1 MDGELAVIGLGT
13 VGSMALWRATRR
25 PGVRA
30 GEVVGFEARTPGH
43 NRSAVGGDTRLFRM
57 TYRRGPRYAP
67 LLERANVLWPEL
79 EAETGQEILTRCGGV
94 YIGERDGAYLP
105 ELIATAKENGTPI
118 EILEHDELAA
128 RYPQHGLRPDDC
140 AVFDPRAGFLR
151 TDRAVLA
158 ATEAAREAGASLVE
172 DTAIDE
178 IHEEPDGVVLRS
190 GASSWR
196 FERVIVTAGGWSGQ
210 LLPPPLAAAVHPR
223 RNYLT
228 WFVARRPEEF
238 APERFPVFGRIE
250 RDRSLY
256 GAPSTDGVTV
266 KATLDGRSQPAE
278 DADRVVRE
286 LTDEEITEAQETV
299 AEFLPGLIPRIVRAD
314 AYPDL
319 FTEDHAPLLG
329 TVPGRSR
336 TVFATGFSGAGFK
349 MAPASAEAAIA
360 IAFGEP
366 ATEVTGFEPTR
377 FTGRLPHIRAS
388 STASR
393 RS

>member
-1 MDGELAVIGLGT
+1 MDGELAVVGLGS
-13 VGSMALWRATRR
+13 VGSMALWRAAR
-25 PGVRA
+25 RA
-30 GEVVGFEARTPGH
+30 GNRAGDVVGFEARTPGH
-43 NRSAVGGDTRLFRM
+43 PRSAVGGDTRLFRM
-57 TYRRGPRYAP
+57 TYRRGPRFAP

-79 EAETGQEILTRCGGV
+79 EAETGQRILTRCGGV
-94 YIGERDGAYLP
+94 YIGERDGGYLP
-105 ELIATAKENGTPI
+105 ELVATSRENGTPI
-118 EILEHDELAA
+118 ELLEHDELAA

-151 TDRAVLA
+151 TDCAVLA
-158 ATEAAREAGASLVE
+158 ATQAAREAGAEVLE
-172 DTAIDE
+172 DTPIDDV
-178 IHEEPDGVVLRS
+178 HEEPGGVVLRS
-190 GASSWR
+190 GARSWR
-196 FERVIVTAGGWSGQ
+196 FERVIVAAGGWSKH

-278 DADRVVRE
+278 HADRVRRE
-286 LTDEEITEAQETV
+286 LTDEEIAEAQETV
-299 AEFLPGLIPRIVRAD
+299 AEFLPGLIPRIVRSD

-319 FTEDHAPLLG
+319 FTEDHAPLIGCL
-329 TVPGRSR
+329 PGRPR

-349 MAPASAEAAIA
+349 MAPASAEAAVA
-360 IAFGEP
+360 LAFGEP
-366 ATEVTGFEPTR
+366 APQVADFHPARFATG
-377 FTGRLPHIRAS
+377 
-388 STASR
+388 
-393 RS
+393 

>member
-25 PGVRA
+25 PGTRA
-30 GEVVGFEARTPGH
+30 GEVVGFESRTPGH
-43 NRSAVGGDTRLFRM
+43 TRSAVGGDTRLFRM

-94 YIGERDGAYLP
+94 YIGARDGGYLP
-105 ELIATAKENGTPI
+105 ELIATSRENGTPF
-118 EILEHDELAA
+118 EFLEHDELAA

-158 ATEAAREAGASLVE
+158 ATDAARDAGAEVLE
-172 DTAIDE
+172 NTAIDE

-190 GASSWR
+190 GARSWR
-196 FERVIVTAGGWSGQ
+196 FARAIVTTGGWSAR

-250 RDRSLY
+250 SDRSLY

-278 DADRVVRE
+278 DADQVVRE
-286 LTDEEITEAQETV
+286 LTEEEITEAQETV

-319 FTEDHAPLLG
+319 FTADHAPLLG
-329 TVPGRSR
+329 TLPGRPR

-349 MAPASAEAAIA
+349 MAPASAEAAVA
-360 IAFGEP
+360 IAFCRP
-366 ATEVTGFEPTR
+366 ATEVGDFDPTR
-377 FTGRLPHIRAS
+377 FTECLPAW
-388 STASR
+388 
-393 RS
+393 